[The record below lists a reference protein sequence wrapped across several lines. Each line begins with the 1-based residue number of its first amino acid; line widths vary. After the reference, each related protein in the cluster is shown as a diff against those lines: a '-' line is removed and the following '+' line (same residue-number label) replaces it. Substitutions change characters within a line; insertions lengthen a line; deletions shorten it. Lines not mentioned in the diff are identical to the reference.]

1 MNEIVRTFYL
11 LAALQGILL
20 SAVLL
25 TKKANHAANRVLALA
40 TLALS
45 LELIAQVYYFS
56 GWYRQFPSAM
66 GITYPFPFLYGP
78 LFYLYA
84 RLVSKATLRLR
95 WADALHFL
103 PALFVFAS
111 ILHVFFYTD
120 AEKIA
125 FVDRMIMEVQEPL
138 YDVIEGGIPVQ
149 GIIYTILTIRIVAA
163 YNRRIRNSFSTI
175 EAINLAWLKYVTL
188 GMIIIWSLVVVLFF
202 LDLFLPFEAGWDALI
217 HIPIGILIYV
227 IGYKGLRQPEIFLD
241 SSVPGQDLSQGN
253 KYERSG
259 LSDSDADDIRERLLI
274 LMKEERLYLDQT
286 LTLQK
291 LARRLDVTCHNLSE
305 VINSR
310 LHQSYYDFVNAHR
323 VEEFKSRLADPANAP
338 LNLLSIAFDS
348 GFSSK
353 GTFNAIFK
361 KLAGMTP
368 SEYKTQMAPGPGGI
382 RTGT

>member
-1 MNEIVRTFYL
+1 MNEIARTFYL
-11 LAALQGILL
+11 LAALQGVLL

-25 TKKANHAANRVLALA
+25 TKKANHSANRILASA

-56 GWYRQFPSAM
+56 GWYRHFPGAM
-66 GITYPFPFLYGP
+66 GFTYPFPFLYGP

-84 RLVSKATLRLR
+84 RLVSKATPGLRR
-95 WADALHFL
+95 TDALHFL
-103 PALFVFAS
+103 PAILVYAS
-111 ILHVFFYTD
+111 ITHVFFYTD
-120 AEKIA
+120 AAKIA
-125 FVDRMIMEVQEPL
+125 FVDTMIEGEQDPL
-138 YDVIEGGIPVQ
+138 YDVIEAAIPVQ
-149 GIIYTILTIRIVAA
+149 GIIYTVLTIGVVAA
-163 YNRRIRNSFSTI
+163 YNRRIRDAFSTI
-175 EAINLAWLKYVTL
+175 ELVNLVWLKYVTL
-188 GMIIIWSLVVVLFF
+188 GMIVIWSLVVVLFIIG
-202 LDLFLPFEAGWDALI
+202 LFLPFTAGWDALI
-217 HIPIGILIYV
+217 HIPIGILIYF

-241 SSVPGQDLSQGN
+241 GSTSNPDLCKDA

-259 LSDSDADDIRERLLI
+259 LSDRSADEIKDKLLH
-274 LMKEERLYLDQT
+274 LMREERLYLDQS

-291 LARRLDVTCHNLSE
+291 LAARLDISSHNLSE

-338 LNLLSIAFDS
+338 LNLLSIAFDA

-361 KLAGMTP
+361 KHTGMTP
-368 SEYKTQMAPGPGGI
+368 SWYKARMAREGKNVRI
-382 RTGT
+382 DT